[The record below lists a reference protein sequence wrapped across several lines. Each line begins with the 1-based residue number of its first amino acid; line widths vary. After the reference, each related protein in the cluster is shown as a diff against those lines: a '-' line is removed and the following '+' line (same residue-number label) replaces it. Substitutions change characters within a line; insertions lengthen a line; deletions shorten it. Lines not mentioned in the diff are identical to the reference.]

1 MKQEISRPLPS
12 FVSPDWKVG
21 IVASTYHK
29 EHIDAMAAGAS
40 ELLIEAGIKPENIL
54 TYHAPGS
61 FEIPVIGSAL
71 AKSGK
76 VDALMGFGIIVQGE
90 THHARLLAE
99 SVTQGMMDIQV
110 QYAMPFAYEVL
121 YVNELSQAVD
131 RTKGQYNKG
140 REAAYAVLH
149 SLAELH
155 RIRTGIVE

>member
-1 MKQEISRPLPS
+1 MKQEIDRPLPS
-12 FVSPDWKVG
+12 YIDPRWKIG

-29 EHIDAMAAGAS
+29 EHIDAMAEGAR
-40 ELLIEAGIKPENIL
+40 ELLVEAGVKPENVFL
-54 TYHAPGS
+54 YGAPGS

-71 AKSGK
+71 AKAGK

-99 SVTQGMMDIQV
+99 SVTQAMMDIQV
-110 QYAMPFAYEVL
+110 LYAMPFAYEVL
-121 YVNELSQAVD
+121 YVNELSQAID

-155 RIRTGIVE
+155 RIRTEGH

>member
-1 MKQEISRPLPS
+1 MKKEINNLLPS
-12 FVSPDWKVG
+12 YIDPTWKIG

-29 EHIDAMAAGAS
+29 EHIDAMADGAK
-40 ELLIEAGIKPENIL
+40 ELLIEAGVKSENIVI
-54 TYHAPGS
+54 YPAPGS

-121 YVNELSQAVD
+121 YVDKLEQAID
-131 RTKGQYNKG
+131 RTIGQYNKG

-155 RIRTGIVE
+155 RIRAEAH

>member
-1 MKQEISRPLPS
+1 MKKEINNPMPS
-12 FVSPDWKVG
+12 FVDPDWRIG
-21 IVASTYHK
+21 IVASTYHG
-29 EHIDAMAAGAS
+29 EHIDAMSDGAR
-40 ELLIEAGIKPENIL
+40 ELLVEAGVKPENVFL
-54 TYHAPGS
+54 YRAPGS

-71 AKSGK
+71 AKAKK

-110 QYAMPFAYEVL
+110 EHAMPFAYEVL

-131 RTKGQYNKG
+131 RTKGQFNKG

-155 RIRTGIVE
+155 RIRGGIVE